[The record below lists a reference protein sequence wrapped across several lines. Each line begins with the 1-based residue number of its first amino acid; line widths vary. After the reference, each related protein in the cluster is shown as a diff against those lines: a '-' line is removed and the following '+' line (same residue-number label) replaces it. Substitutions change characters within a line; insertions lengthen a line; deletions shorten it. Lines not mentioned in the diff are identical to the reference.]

1 MLLRIAAVSRINRS
15 SDLGERFMKVFVRAA
30 FAASMLLAAQPALA
44 GSDLDPASAKA
55 LHDYTLSMDKI
66 NAMQAAT
73 DEGKANAALMKS
85 LKSVGDDSKSI
96 AEMEAKLSANA
107 PAMALYRKHGL
118 SAHDVVVMPFVLMDA
133 GMAVQYPSSAGA
145 LADRM
150 SPAQMAFYK
159 QHQAELKKQRWMF
172 GQ

>member
-1 MLLRIAAVSRINRS
+1 
-15 SDLGERFMKVFVRAA
+15 MKLFVRAA
-30 FAASMLLAAQPALA
+30 FAASVLLAAQPACAA
-44 GSDLDPASAKA
+44 GSDLDPASAKV
-55 LHDYTLSMDKI
+55 LHDYALSMDKI
-66 NAMQAAT
+66 NAMQAAM
-73 DEGKANAALMKS
+73 DESRANAALTKS

-150 SPAQMAFYK
+150 SPAQVAFYK
-159 QHQAELKKQRWMF
+159 QHQAELKKQRWLF
-172 GQ
+172 GN